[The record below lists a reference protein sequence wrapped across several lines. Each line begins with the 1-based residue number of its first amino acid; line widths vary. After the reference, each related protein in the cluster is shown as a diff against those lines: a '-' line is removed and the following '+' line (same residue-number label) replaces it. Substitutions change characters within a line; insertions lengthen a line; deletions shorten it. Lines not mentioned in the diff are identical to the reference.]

1 MSITGLHHITIV
13 TADAKRNLGFYTGV
27 LGLKLVKKTVNFD
40 DPGSYHLYY
49 GDETG
54 RPGTLITFFEWKHA
68 PQGRRGIGGTHHY
81 ALAVADYA
89 ALLKWKRRLTDLG
102 ISVSGPLNRNYF
114 QSLYFTDPDGT
125 IIELATK
132 GPGWTVDEAPDKLG
146 QSERIPPEAMEIANR
161 DRATIDATT
170 HPEPVPEITPDM
182 KLEFGLHHISA
193 ISSDIVRTDEL
204 LQGVLGLN
212 LVKRTAN
219 FDDPS
224 SKHWYW
230 GVGDGKPGTVIT
242 YFENDPR
249 KVQRSSMGT
258 GLTHHYAFATENQT
272 TQLELREKLLMAGV
286 NVSPVME
293 RIYFKSIYFADPDG
307 HILEIATNDPGFLID
322 EPFDTL
328 GSGLKLPNWLE
339 AERADIERGLVAL

>member
-1 MSITGLHHITIV
+1 
-13 TADAKRNLGFYTGV
+13 
-27 LGLKLVKKTVNFD
+27 
-40 DPGSYHLYY
+40 
-49 GDETG
+49 
-54 RPGTLITFFEWKHA
+54 
-68 PQGRRGIGGTHHY
+68 
-81 ALAVADYA
+81 
-89 ALLKWKRRLTDLG
+89 
-102 ISVSGPLNRNYF
+102 
-114 QSLYFTDPDGT
+114 
-125 IIELATK
+125 
-132 GPGWTVDEAPDKLG
+132 
-146 QSERIPPEAMEIANR
+146 
-161 DRATIDATT
+161 
-170 HPEPVPEITPDM
+170 M

-328 GSGLKLPNWLE
+328 GSSLKLPNWLE

>member
-1 MSITGLHHITIV
+1 MSITGLHHVTIV
-13 TADAKRNLGFYTGV
+13 TADAKRNLEFYTKV
-27 LGLKLVKKTVNFD
+27 LGLRLVKKTVNFD

-49 GDETG
+49 GNETG

-68 PQGRRGIGGTHHY
+68 PRGQRGIGGTHHF

-89 ALLKWKRRLTDLG
+89 GLLKWKRRLTDFG
-102 ISVSGPLNRNYF
+102 VRVNGPLNRLYF
-114 QSLYFTDPDGT
+114 QSIYFTDPDGT
-125 IIELATK
+125 IIEIATQ
-132 GPGWTVDEAPDKLG
+132 GPGWSVDEAPDELG
-146 QSERIPPEAMEIANR
+146 QSERIPPETLEIANR
-161 DRATIDATT
+161 ERDTIDATT
-170 HPEPVPEITPDM
+170 HPDPVPEIMPDM

-204 LQGVLGLN
+204 LQGVLGLR

-230 GVGDGKPGTVIT
+230 GVGEGKPGTVIT

-249 KVQRSSMGT
+249 KVPRSSIGT
-258 GLTHHYAFATENQT
+258 GLTHHYAFATENQN

-286 NVSPVME
+286 NVSPVMD
-293 RIYFKSIYFADPDG
+293 RIYFKSIYFTDPNS

-322 EPFDTL
+322 ESKESL
-328 GSGLKLPNWLE
+328 GSSLKLPAWLE
-339 AERADIERGLVAL
+339 SQRLEIERGLVAL